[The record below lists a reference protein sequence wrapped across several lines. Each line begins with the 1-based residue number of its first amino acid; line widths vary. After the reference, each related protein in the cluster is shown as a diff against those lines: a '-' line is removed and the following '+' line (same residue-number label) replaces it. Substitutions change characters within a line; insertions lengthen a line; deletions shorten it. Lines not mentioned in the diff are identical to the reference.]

1 MNSMVYARIT
11 GLLFITATAA
21 GLLSAIFLGT
31 TLTDANYL
39 TKIAENE
46 NQIYLVA
53 FFEMVMAFA
62 VAGIA
67 ISMYPIL
74 KEKNSGM
81 ALGAVGFR
89 VMEGAL
95 FLVGT
100 LFLLLLMV
108 ISKDYVA
115 AGSNDAYFQALGSVF
130 KANTPWVIG
139 GISFTLGAFLYYVLF
154 YQTKLIPRWL
164 ALFGLIAVACAFTS
178 YIAQFFGVDLG
189 ELEALF
195 HLPMLIQEMVLA
207 VWLLVKGYDIQ

>member
-1 MNSMVYARIT
+1 MNSTVYARIT

-31 TLTDANYL
+31 TLEDVNYL

-74 KEKNSGM
+74 KEKNSGI

-108 ISKDYVA
+108 ISKEYVA
-115 AGSNDAYFQALGSVF
+115 AGSNDTYFQTLGAIF

-154 YQTKLIPRWL
+154 YHTKLIPRWL
-164 ALFGLIAVACAFTS
+164 AIFGLLAVVFAFTS

-195 HLPMLIQEMVLA
+195 HLPMLVQEMVLA
-207 VWLLVKGYDIQ
+207 VWLIVKGYDIQ